1 MRDMECNG
9 KSLLMIVNPCAGRK
23 KGLHALARLHKYFE
37 SVGFS
42 VTDYVTTER
51 GDGCR
56 VASEAKDFDLIVCI
70 GGDGTLNEVLSGL
83 RASGLDIPLGYIPT
97 GSTNDF
103 ARSIGIPRR
112 PMRAARAIA
121 EGEAA
126 RIDVGLCDGRYF
138 SYIASFGD
146 VVRSSYSMPQRLKN
160 LIGHAAYFFGGIADL
175 ATMKSYHIRLE
186 TEERIIEDDFI
197 FGAVSNSTS
206 VAGLLRIDRS
216 LVNFSDGIF
225 EVMLIR
231 RPRSAKQL
239 ARLLRAIAS
248 HKFDKS
254 DSIEFFHASEL
265 SVTASADMPWSLD
278 GERAVGQETVR
289 IVCRP
294 LEISIIGAK
303 YAASLNGDDKL
314 SKENRHGD

>member
-1 MRDMECNG
+1 MDCNG
-9 KSLLMIVNPCAGRK
+9 KRLLMIVNPCAGRK

-37 SVGFS
+37 SVGFA
-42 VTDYVTTER
+42 VTDYVTRER
-51 GDGCR
+51 GDGTK
-56 VASEAKDFDLIVCI
+56 VASEAKDFDLLVCI
-70 GGDGTLNEVLSGL
+70 GGDGTLNEVFSGM
-83 RASGLDIPLGYIPT
+83 RASGLDLPIGYIPT

-103 ARSIGIPRR
+103 ARSIGIPRK

-126 RIDVGLCDGRYF
+126 RIDVGLCGDRLF

-146 VVRSSYSMPQRLKN
+146 IVRSSYSMPQRLKN

-186 TEERIIEDDFI
+186 SEDRVIEDDFI

-216 LVNFSDGIF
+216 LVDFSDGML

-231 RPRSAKQL
+231 RPRSARQL

-254 DSIEFFHASEL
+254 DRVEFFHASRL
-265 SVTASADMPWSLD
+265 TVSASADMPWSLD
-278 GERAVGQETVR
+278 GERAEGKDVIQ
-289 IVCRP
+289 ISCLP
-294 LEISIIGAK
+294 LHFSVVGAK
-303 YAASLNGDDKL
+303 HARPE
-314 SKENRHGD
+314 SKSEDMNKKSDSDR

>member
-1 MRDMECNG
+1 MEHTG
-9 KSLLMIVNPCAGRK
+9 KRLLMIVNPCAGRK

-42 VTDYVTTER
+42 VTDYVTRER
-51 GDGCR
+51 GDGTR
-56 VASEAKDFDLIVCI
+56 LVSESRDFDLIVCI
-70 GGDGTLNEVLSGL
+70 GGDGTLNEVISGM
-83 RASGLDIPLGYIPT
+83 RAAELDLPLGYIPT

-121 EGEAA
+121 EGKTAK
-126 RIDVGLCDGRYF
+126 IDVGLCADRMF

-160 LIGHAAYFFGGIADL
+160 LIGHAAYIFGGIADL
-175 ATMKSYHIRLE
+175 ATMKSYHIHLE
-186 TEERIIEDDFI
+186 SDERVIEDDFI

-216 LVNFSDGIF
+216 LVDFSDGVL

-231 RPRSAKQL
+231 RPRSARQL

-248 HKFDKS
+248 HKFDKC
-254 DSIEFFHASEL
+254 DRIEFFHASRL
-265 SVTASADMPWSLD
+265 TVSASADMPWSLD
-278 GERAVGQETVR
+278 GERAEGADSIE
-289 IVCRP
+289 IVCKPRTVT
-294 LEISIIGAK
+294 IVGAK
-303 YAASLNGDDKL
+303 YAVSKTE
-314 SKENRHGD
+314 KENTDGN